1 MQNYPEAKELIVL
14 FPYQFQTDESL
25 YSGSGNGTVHTWNMK
40 TRRISSILA
49 AHPGHSVLW
58 IDFSPSGGELWT
70 HGRDGWV
77 KQWSQSDTGWKET
90 GLNINPFKLNGIS
103 HSYQMDQS
111 ISVLRLVGKVFFIFI
126 QKLIE
131 CSASK

>member
-14 FPYQFQTDESL
+14 FPYQFQADESL

-40 TRRISSILA
+40 TRRISSTLV

-58 IDFSPSGGELWT
+58 IDFTSSGGELWT

-90 GLNINPFKLNGIS
+90 GICSNNSFLSLNCSRRHFQILF
-103 HSYQMDQS
+103 HYQRQ
-111 ISVLRLVGKVFFIFI
+111 IRLDK
-126 QKLIE
+126 
-131 CSASK
+131 